1 VSRILLDTSA
11 YSAILRGDMRIARV
25 MQEAD
30 EIAINA
36 IVLGELKAGFRKG
49 RHRERNEQEL
59 AEFLASPRARV
70 LGLDEET
77 ADRYAVI
84 LDSLRSAGNPIP
96 TNDVWIAAT
105 AMQHGFRILTTDQ
118 HFRKIPQIVVDA
130 FGAEGGSSG

>member
-11 YSAILRGDMRIARV
+11 YAGILRGDLRLARA

-30 EIAINA
+30 EIALNA
-36 IVLGELKAGFRKG
+36 IVLGELKAGFRRG
-49 RHRERNEQEL
+49 RHRERNEHEL
-59 AEFLASPRARV
+59 AEFLASPRTRV

-84 LDSLRSAGNPIP
+84 LDSLRSAGTPIP
-96 TNDVWIAAT
+96 TNDVWIAAS
-105 AMQHGFRILTTDQ
+105 AMQHGLKVLTADR

-130 FGAEGGSSG
+130 FGEEGG

>member
-11 YSAILRGDMRIARV
+11 YSGILRGDPRLARA

-36 IVLGELKAGFRKG
+36 IVLGELKAGFRRG

-70 LGLDEET
+70 FALDEET

-105 AMQHGFRILTTDQ
+105 AMQHGLRILTTDQ
-118 HFRKIPQIVVDA
+118 HFRKIPQVVVDSI
-130 FGAEGGSSG
+130 GVEGG

>member
-30 EIAINA
+30 EIALSA

-59 AEFLASPRARV
+59 AEFLSSPRVRI

-96 TNDVWIAAT
+96 TNDVWIAAS

-118 HFRKIPQIVVDA
+118 HFRKIPQVVVDS
-130 FGAEGGSSG
+130 FGVGSG

>member
-1 VSRILLDTSA
+1 MSRILLDTSA
-11 YSAILRGDMRIARV
+11 YSGILRGDPQLARA

-36 IVLGELKAGFRKG
+36 IVLGELRAGFLRG
-49 RHRERNEQEL
+49 RHRERNEKEL
-59 AEFLASPRARV
+59 AELLSSPRARV

-84 LDSLRSAGNPIP
+84 VNSLRSAGNPIP
-96 TNDVWIAAT
+96 TNDVWIAAS
-105 AMQHGFRILTTDQ
+105 AMQHGLRVLTADQ

-130 FGAEGGSSG
+130 FGVEGG

>member
-11 YSAILRGDMRIARV
+11 YSRILRGDVRLARA

-30 EIAINA
+30 EIAVNA

-49 RHRERNEQEL
+49 RHRDRNEQEL
-59 AEFLASPRARV
+59 AEFLASPRARLLV
-70 LGLDEET
+70 LDEET

-84 LDSLRSAGNPIP
+84 LDSMRSAGNPIP
-96 TNDVWIAAT
+96 TNDVWIAAS

-118 HFRKIPQIVVDA
+118 HFRKIPQVVVDS
-130 FGAEGGSSG
+130 FGVDGG

>member
-11 YSAILRGDMRIARV
+11 YSAILRGDMRVARA

-30 EIAINA
+30 EIAIST

-49 RHRERNEQEL
+49 RHRERNEEEL
-59 AEFLASPRARV
+59 AEFLASPRVRV
-70 LGLDEET
+70 LGLAEET

-118 HFRKIPQIVVDA
+118 HFRKIPQIVVDS
-130 FGAEGGSSG
+130 FVL

>member
-1 VSRILLDTSA
+1 MSRILLDTSA

-30 EIAINA
+30 EIAINV

-49 RHRERNEQEL
+49 RHRERNEREL

-118 HFRKIPQIVVDA
+118 HFRKIPQIVADA
-130 FGAEGGSSG
+130 FGEQGG

>member
-11 YSAILRGDMRIARV
+11 YSGILRGDLRLARA

-49 RHRERNEQEL
+49 RHRERNEREL
-59 AEFLASPRARV
+59 AEFLASPRVRV

-84 LDSLRSAGNPIP
+84 LVSLRSAGNPIP

-105 AMQHGFRILTTDQ
+105 AMQHGLRILTTDK
-118 HFRKIPQIVVDA
+118 HFRKIPQVVVDS
-130 FGAEGGSSG
+130 FGVEGD

>member
-11 YSAILRGDMRIARV
+11 YSGILRGDPRLARA

-36 IVLGELKAGFRKG
+36 IVLGELKAGFRRG

-70 LGLDEET
+70 FGLDEET

-105 AMQHGFRILTTDQ
+105 AMQHGLRILTTDQ
-118 HFRKIPQIVVDA
+118 HFRKIPQVVVDSI
-130 FGAEGGSSG
+130 GVEGG